1 VTLNS
6 LDDLTPFKGKEISIA
21 GIVTEAAHRLTQG
34 GKPFGSFTL
43 EDYQGKVSMMLWQ
56 DDYVKWKHYLENGM
70 FLFVKAKVNNR
81 FNSENLELKV
91 TQIYLLSSIRE
102 KYSKS
107 LTLQIPLKDVSADM
121 AQYINNITAASPGAC
136 SLKILLVD
144 SETNMSVDL
153 VSKKIRL
160 NLSND
165 LIHQVQKMNG
175 VSMKLN

>member
-1 VTLNS
+1 
-6 LDDLTPFKGKEISIA
+6 
-21 GIVTEAAHRLTQG
+21 
-34 GKPFGSFTL
+34 
-43 EDYQGKVSMMLWQ
+43 M
-56 DDYVKWKHYLENGM
+56 
-70 FLFVKAKVNNR
+70 
-81 FNSENLELKV
+81 ELKV
-91 TQIYLLSSIRE
+91 TQIYLLNSIRE

-121 AQYINNITAASPGAC
+121 AKYINEITSGSPGAC

-144 SETNMSVDL
+144 PEANMTVDL

-165 LIHQVQKMNG
+165 LIGQVQKMRG